1 MSDQLKV
8 ISDFID
14 SEIDTNDKELNDL
27 YLKPKVL
34 DYKIGKV
41 IKRDVLEK
49 IDEKF
54 GDVIIEETKEEE
66 ETIPEIIEI
75 ESERD
80 V

>member
-1 MSDQLKV
+1 MSDQIKV

>member
-1 MSDQLKV
+1 MSDQIKV

-54 GDVIIEETKEEE
+54 GDVIIEESKEEE